1 MGDEKDEQS
10 PPGLNVG
17 EEARVG
23 LVLVKGR
30 SGGGGRMGSHPKPQA
45 FAGETALVQEGVGG

>member
-30 SGGGGRMGSHPKPQA
+30 SGGGADGESPQTS
-45 FAGETALVQEGVGG
+45 GICG